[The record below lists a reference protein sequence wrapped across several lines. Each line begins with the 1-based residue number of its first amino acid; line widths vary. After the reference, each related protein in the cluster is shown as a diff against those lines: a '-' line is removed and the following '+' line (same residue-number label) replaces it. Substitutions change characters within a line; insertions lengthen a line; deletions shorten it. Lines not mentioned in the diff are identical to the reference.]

1 LIDKEED
8 YEIPLVRIRHDDVDT
23 KDNSVWVMRKVF
35 NGKYATHIPWAVLQE
50 EARGA
55 FNWLVNHE
63 GFNGFVTT
71 NP

>member
-1 LIDKEED
+1 MEED

-35 NGKYATHIPWAVLQE
+35 NGKYVTHILWAVLQE